1 MHIYHYPTAKWKWE
15 HNKTKVGLSD
25 YLLFSYI
32 DRKYVS
38 SQNNRV
44 QSCMLF
50 GCFLWILKRKLK
62 EVIELRQVFLYFLAN
77 NLVLLKKSQ

>member
-1 MHIYHYPTAKWKWE
+1 MAR
-15 HNKTKVGLSD
+15 NN
-25 YLLFSYI
+25 
-32 DRKYVS
+32 VS